1 MNIALFDFDGTITNT
16 DTFTKFILF
25 AANKRKI
32 NVGKIILLPT
42 IVKYKL
48 GRLHGS
54 EIRKK
59 VYNFAFKGTN
69 ERQLRIKGEAFSELM
84 IPNYIRFNAFEKIKW
99 HKQRGDIVVIV
110 SASLD
115 LYLSPWCTKYGLD
128 LICTKVDVV
137 DGILTGNYLNDDCSG
152 ITKKQL
158 VEQKY
163 NLSNFDT
170 IYAYG
175 DTLEDEELLSLAD
188 ERFYQ
193 YF

>member
-1 MNIALFDFDGTITNT
+1 M
-16 DTFTKFILF
+16 
-25 AANKRKI
+25 
-32 NVGKIILLPT
+32 
-42 IVKYKL
+42 
-48 GRLHGS
+48 
-54 EIRKK
+54 
-59 VYNFAFKGTN
+59 
-69 ERQLRIKGEAFSELM
+69 
-84 IPNYIRFNAFEKIKW
+84 
-99 HKQRGDIVVIV
+99 
-110 SASLD
+110 
-115 LYLSPWCTKYGLD
+115 
-128 LICTKVDVV
+128 ICTKVDVV

-175 DTLEDEELLSLAD
+175 DTLEDEALLSLAD